1 MRVVLLSG
9 LAALALGAASASA
22 QDAGGVRLAPEAFT
36 TENAQGRVVDHVFG
50 RLQQAQQL
58 RALAATAGPTK
69 TGKPDDP
76 SIDRQAVS
84 QQAIAQS
91 RGDAGFLA
99 GFYRGQAMAASR
111 APRPK
116 MVDVPDM
123 PQPLIVNAY
132 ESPVTIGSNNVVQ
145 QQVTTS
151 TSIGGN
157 ATAVSQA
164 NGAATAQ
171 SAASNAASTGGTAHA
186 VAANGNAE
194 AQGSR

>member
-9 LAALALGAASASA
+9 LAVLALGAASASA
-22 QDAGGVRLAPEAFT
+22 QDAGGVLLTPQVLN

-58 RALAATAGPTK
+58 RALATLAGPTK
-69 TGKPDDP
+69 TAKPDDP
-76 SIDRQAVS
+76 SIDKQALA
-84 QQAIAQS
+84 QQTIAQS

-99 GFYRGQAMAASR
+99 GFSRGQALAASR

-116 MVDVPDM
+116 MVADP
-123 PQPLIVNAY
+123 PQPVVVNAY
-132 ESPVTIGSNNVVQ
+132 DSPVTIGNNNIVQ
-145 QQVTTS
+145 QQVTSS

-164 NGAATAQ
+164 NAAGTAQ
-171 SAASNAASTGGTAHA
+171 SAVSNPASTGGTAHA
-186 VAANGNAE
+186 TAANSNVEG
-194 AQGSR
+194 QGSR